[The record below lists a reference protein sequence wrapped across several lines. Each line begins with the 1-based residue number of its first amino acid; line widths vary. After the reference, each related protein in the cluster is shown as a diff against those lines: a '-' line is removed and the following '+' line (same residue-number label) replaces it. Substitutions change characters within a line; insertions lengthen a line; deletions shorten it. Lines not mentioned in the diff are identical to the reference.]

1 MNRLLLIVIAIAAIL
16 NASLAYGQGACCGPR
31 VIYSQPSYSAPSQT
45 WPQRSAWEYERIEG
59 SDGLFRRFRF
69 RRDSAGSSSIR
80 EEDEFAWSLLGN
92 GQYEQRG
99 RLADLLGK
107 LKGLGGGNL
116 LDRFGKSEAGYE
128 RSESGLL
135 KAFSYLGKSI
145 LNPKGLPDIP
155 NTRDIL
161 PPLQD
166 DLGAREQNAF
176 LLAKQGLELQAQQQ
190 LSNNELRKAQL
201 EATSRLAS
209 VETLAKANERRLA
222 ETVRAILE
230 ADKQAAIQLE
240 LQQQTQAGES
250 LANIPIDNRELAA
263 VVQARCWSCHGPAKQ
278 AGGVDFREARAWGE
292 AEWDAAELA
301 VSTGAMPK
309 DGQPLSREQINLFRQ
324 QLKDV
329 IRAGK

>member
-1 MNRLLLIVIAIAAIL
+1 MNQFVLLALSFGVVLHAA
-16 NASLAYGQGACCGPR
+16 NASAQCCGQR
-31 VIYSQPSYSAPSQT
+31 VYAVPQYSTPSPAQ
-45 WPQRSAWEYERIEG
+45 WPQFSAWEYERIEG
-59 SDGLFRRFRF
+59 RDGLFRRFRF
-69 RRDSAGSSSIR
+69 RRDSANSGSVR
-80 EEDEFAWSLLGN
+80 ETDDFAWALLGS

-107 LKGLGGGNL
+107 LKDFGGGNL
-116 LDRFGKSEAGYE
+116 LDCFGKSEAGYQRDE
-128 RSESGLL
+128 YGLL
-135 KAFSYLGKSI
+135 KAFSYLGKGI

-166 DLGAREQNAF
+166 DLRAREANAF

-240 LQQQTQAGES
+240 LQSESKAGDS
-250 LANIPIDNRELAA
+250 LANIPIDNRDLALI
-263 VVQARCWSCHGPAKQ
+263 VQAKCWGCHGPSKQ
-278 AGGVDFREARAWGE
+278 DAGVDFRQADQWG
-292 AEWDAAELA
+292 ADEWDTAYEEVA
-301 VSTGAMPK
+301 SGRMPRN
-309 DGQPLSREQINLFRQ
+309 GTPLSREEIRLFRDQ
-324 QLKDV
+324 ARRVSK
-329 IRAGK
+329 

>member
-1 MNRLLLIVIAIAAIL
+1 MNQFVLLALSLGVILHAA
-16 NASLAYGQGACCGPR
+16 NASAQCCGQR
-31 VIYSQPSYSAPSQT
+31 VYTQPQYSTPSPAQ
-45 WPQRSAWEYERIEG
+45 WPQFSAWEYERIEG
-59 SDGLFRRFRF
+59 RDGLFRRFRF
-69 RRDSAGSSSIR
+69 RRDSANASSVR
-80 EEDEFAWSLLGN
+80 EEDDFAWALLGN

-107 LKGLGGGNL
+107 LKDFGGGNL
-116 LDRFGKSEAGYE
+116 LDRFGKSEAGYQRDE
-128 RSESGLL
+128 YGLL
-135 KAFSYLGKSI
+135 KAFSYLGKSV

-166 DLGAREQNAF
+166 DLKAREANAF

-201 EATSRLAS
+201 EATARLAS

-240 LQQQTQAGES
+240 LQQESKSGDS
-250 LANIPIDNRELAA
+250 LANIPIDNRDLATL
-263 VVQARCWSCHGPAKQ
+263 VQAKCWGCHGPTKA
-278 AGGVDFREARAWGE
+278 AGGVDFREANQWGDGEWGAAYE
-292 AEWDAAELA
+292 AVA
-301 VSTGAMPK
+301 TGSMPK
-309 DGQPLSREQINLFRQ
+309 DGQPLSREQIALFRDQ
-324 QLKDV
+324 WREV